1 MDLLTKILA
10 RAGRISLLFFSRTG
24 SSTLARIKVRQHV
37 NPLGIKYQQPIVWPD
52 WAQIYA
58 RPELPLHIDIGC
70 AWGRFVLKMA
80 EVQPEWNFLGIEIR
94 EPLVTEANRIRDDR
108 HLPNLHYVFANI
120 NISLASLLTSL
131 PAGSCQ
137 RISIQ
142 YPDPCFKTRHAKR
155 RMVQPELVSVLAENL
170 SLGTEIF
177 LQSDL
182 EWVAQEMVNRFAENS
197 AFQRQ
202 NTEWLSENPLPVQ
215 TEREIATL
223 KRDLPVHRSIFH
235 RI

>member
-1 MDLLTKILA
+1 M
-10 RAGRISLLFFSRTG
+10 SLLS
-24 SSTLARIKVRQHV
+24 SSISEASTLARIKIRQHV
-37 NPLGIKYQQPIVWPD
+37 NPLGIQYQQPIEWPD
-52 WAQIYA
+52 WSQVYA

-80 EVQPEWNFLGIEIR
+80 ETESEWNFLGIEIR

-108 HLPNLHYVFANI
+108 HIHNLHYVFANI

-131 PAGSCQ
+131 PSGVCQ

-142 YPDPCFKTRHAKR
+142 YPDPCFKNRHAKR
-155 RMVQPELVSVLAENL
+155 RVVQPELVKVFAQYLTP
-170 SLGTEIF
+170 GTEIF

-182 EWVAQEMVNRFAENS
+182 EWVAQEMVDRFAENPG
-197 AFQRQ
+197 FQRQ
-202 NTEWLSENPLPVQ
+202 STEWLPENPLPVQ

-223 KRDLPVHRSIFH
+223 NRGLPVHRSIFNLVND
-235 RI
+235 

>member
-1 MDLLTKILA
+1 M
-10 RAGRISLLFFSRTG
+10 S
-24 SSTLARIKVRQHV
+24 RIKVRQHV
-37 NPLGIKYQQPIVWPD
+37 NPLGIKYQQPIDWPN
-52 WAQIYA
+52 WTQIYA

-80 EVQPEWNFLGIEIR
+80 EAQPEWNYLGIEIR

-108 HLPNLHYVFANI
+108 QLSNLHYVFANI

-131 PAGSCQ
+131 PTRVCK

-155 RMVQPELVSVLAENL
+155 RMVQPALVSILAENIAP
-170 SLGTEIF
+170 GTEIF

-182 EWVAQEMVNRFAENS
+182 EWVAQEMVDRFAEHP

-202 NTEWLSENPLPVQ
+202 NINWLPENPLPVQ

-223 KRDLPVHRSIFH
+223 KRGLPVHRSIFH

>member
-1 MDLLTKILA
+1 M
-10 RAGRISLLFFSRTG
+10 
-24 SSTLARIKVRQHV
+24 ARIKVRQHV

-52 WAQIYA
+52 WSHIYA

-80 EVQPEWNFLGIEIR
+80 EVQPAWNYLGIEIR

-120 NISLASLLTSL
+120 NISLASLLASL
-131 PAGSCQ
+131 PPEVCQ

-155 RMVQPELVSVLAENL
+155 RMVQPGLVSALADHL
-170 SLGTEIF
+170 SPGTEIF

-182 EWVAQEMVNRFAENS
+182 EWVAQEMVDRFAENPS
-197 AFQRQ
+197 FQRQ
-202 NTEWLSENPLPVQ
+202 SFTWLPENPLPVQ

-223 KRDLPVHRSIFH
+223 KRGLPVHRSILH

>member
-1 MDLLTKILA
+1 
-10 RAGRISLLFFSRTG
+10 
-24 SSTLARIKVRQHV
+24 LARIKVRQHV
-37 NPLGIKYQQPIVWPD
+37 NPLGIQYQQPIEWPD
-52 WAQIYA
+52 WSQVYA

-80 EVQPEWNFLGIEIR
+80 ETEPEWNFLGIEIR

-108 HLPNLHYVFANI
+108 HISNLHYVFANI
-120 NISLASLLTSL
+120 NIALASLLTSL
-131 PAGSCQ
+131 PSGVCQ

-142 YPDPCFKTRHAKR
+142 YPDPCFKNRHAKR
-155 RMVQPELVSVLAENL
+155 RVVQPELVNVFAQYLAP
-170 SLGTEIF
+170 GTEIF

-182 EWVAQEMVNRFAENS
+182 EWVAQEMVDRFAENP

-202 NTEWLSENPLPVQ
+202 STEWLPENSLPIQ

-223 KRDLPVHRSIFH
+223 SRGLPVYRSIFH
-235 RI
+235 LIND

>member
-1 MDLLTKILA
+1 MWLGKSYPEVFIGEVLI
-10 RAGRISLLFFSRTG
+10 
-24 SSTLARIKVRQHV
+24 LARIKVRQHV
-37 NPLGIKYQQPIVWPD
+37 NPLAIKYQQPIEWPD

-70 AWGRFVLKMA
+70 AWGRFMLKMA
-80 EVQPEWNFLGIEIR
+80 ETQPAWNYLGIEIR

-108 HLPNLHYVFANI
+108 QLQNLHYVFANI

-131 PAGSCQ
+131 PSGVCQ
-137 RISIQ
+137 RVSIQ

-155 RMVQPELVSVLAENL
+155 RVVQPELVNVFAQHL
-170 SLGTEIF
+170 SPGTEIF

-182 EWVAQEMVNRFAENS
+182 EWVAQEMVDRFAENP

-202 NTEWLSENPLPVQ
+202 STDWLAENPLSVQ

-223 KRDLPVHRSIFH
+223 KRGLPVHRSIFH
-235 RI
+235 HL

>member
-1 MDLLTKILA
+1 
-10 RAGRISLLFFSRTG
+10 
-24 SSTLARIKVRQHV
+24 LARIKVRQHV
-37 NPLGIKYQQPIVWPD
+37 NPLGIKYQQPIDWPD
-52 WAQIYA
+52 WSQVYA

-80 EVQPEWNFLGIEIR
+80 ETEPDWNFLGIEIR

-108 HLPNLHYVFANI
+108 QIPNLHYVFANI

-131 PAGSCQ
+131 PPGVCQ
-137 RISIQ
+137 RVSIQ

-155 RMVQPELVSVLAENL
+155 RVVQPELVNVFAQHLAP
-170 SLGTEIF
+170 GTEVF

-182 EWVAQEMVNRFAENS
+182 EWVAQEMVDRFAENPT
-197 AFQRQ
+197 FQRQ
-202 NTEWLSENPLPVQ
+202 SNEWLLENPLPVQ

-223 KRDLPVHRSIFH
+223 KRGLPVHRSIFH
-235 RI
+235 AVRA

>member
-1 MDLLTKILA
+1 MDDFVKTSNN
-10 RAGRISLLFFSRTG
+10 SLSAA
-24 SSTLARIKVRQHV
+24 SPLARIKVRQHV
-37 NPLGIKYQQPIVWPD
+37 NPLGIQYQQPIEWPD
-52 WAQIYA
+52 WSQVYA

-80 EVQPEWNFLGIEIR
+80 ETESEWNFLGIEIR

-108 HLPNLHYVFANI
+108 HIPNLHYVFANI

-131 PAGSCQ
+131 PSGVCQ

-142 YPDPCFKTRHAKR
+142 YPDPCFKNRHAKR
-155 RMVQPELVSVLAENL
+155 RVVQPELVKVFAQYLTP
-170 SLGTEIF
+170 GTEIF

-182 EWVAQEMVNRFAENS
+182 EWVAQEMVDRFAENPG
-197 AFQRQ
+197 FQRQ
-202 NTEWLSENPLPVQ
+202 STEWLPENPLPVQ

-223 KRDLPVHRSIFH
+223 NRGLPVHRSIFNLVND
-235 RI
+235 

>member
-1 MDLLTKILA
+1 
-10 RAGRISLLFFSRTG
+10 
-24 SSTLARIKVRQHV
+24 
-37 NPLGIKYQQPIVWPD
+37 LGIKYQQPIVWPD
-52 WAQIYA
+52 WVQIYA

-80 EVQPEWNFLGIEIR
+80 EVQPEWNYLGIEIR

-108 HLPNLHYVFANI
+108 QLSNLHYVFANI

-131 PAGSCQ
+131 PTGVCQ

-155 RMVQPELVSVLAENL
+155 RMVQPELVSVLAENI

-182 EWVAQEMVNRFAENS
+182 EWVAQEMVDRFAENP
-197 AFQRQ
+197 AFQLQ
-202 NTEWLSENPLPVQ
+202 NNDWLPENPLPVQ

-223 KRDLPVHRSIFH
+223 KRSLPVHRSILH